1 MSCLLKLDIL
11 SFYLT
16 SIVKPVVSWFWTSNG
31 GVVKKQKKNK
41 NNTGSKGE
49 FYSNANI
56 LGMNLNEPFST
67 IRTFCAIEM
76 FSGC

>member
-11 SFYLT
+11 SFYFT

-31 GVVKKQKKNK
+31 GMVKK
-41 NNTGSKGE
+41 NNTGSKRE

-56 LGMNLNEPFST
+56 LGMNLKEPF
-67 IRTFCAIEM
+67 
-76 FSGC
+76 